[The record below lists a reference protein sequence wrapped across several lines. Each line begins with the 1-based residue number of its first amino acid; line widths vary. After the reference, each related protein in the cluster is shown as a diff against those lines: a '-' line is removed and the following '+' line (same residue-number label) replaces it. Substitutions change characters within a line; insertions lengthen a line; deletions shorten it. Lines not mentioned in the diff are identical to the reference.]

1 MAIIFLYLALL
12 AVAFFI
18 LIVRP
23 QRRQMAAR
31 RALIASLEVGD
42 DVITAGGIY
51 GTIREM
57 SDTTLHVEVAPGVM
71 LTLAREAVSARP
83 VAIPEVAETT
93 GDDEVDLRSGDGAAD
108 SNAPGDPARPGEDS

>member
-57 SDTTLHVEVAPGVM
+57 SDTTLRVEVAPGVI
-71 LTLAREAVSARP
+71 LTLAREAVSGRP
-83 VAIPEVAETT
+83 VPATEATNA
-93 GDDEVDLRSGDGAAD
+93 DVDLRSGDDPTD
-108 SNAPGDPARPGEDS
+108 SNAVGGPERPGEDT